1 MIQKK
6 IKFIDFQSQ
15 YKKDK
20 KKILPILNNVFS
32 SGEYVGGKYVEIL
45 ENKLCQYFKVKYA
58 VCLNSGTDALVTS
71 LIALGIKRNDE
82 VITVANSFVAT
93 AAAIA
98 HIGAIP
104 IFIDTTNDL
113 NMDATQLENVITK
126 KTKAIMPVHLT
137 GRVANMY
144 MINKIAK
151 KYGLKVLEDAAQAA
165 GSKIKGK
172 MAGTLS
178 DVGCFSTHPLK
189 NFNAYG
195 DGGFII
201 TNNKNI
207 YNKIKL
213 MRNHGL
219 ENRDNCKKFG
229 YVSRMDNIQAALLVW
244 KLSQLPK
251 IIKNRRRNAKLYF
264 KYLKSKKIILPLE
277 KNYEFNTYH
286 LFIIICEARD
296 KLKTYLKKKGIE
308 TSIHYPR
315 PIHLQKCSDYLKIK
329 KGSLPT
335 TEKLSGK
342 ILSLPINQT
351 LDKNDIITISNLI
364 NNFYKKKMNER

>member
-126 KTKAIMPVHLT
+126 K
-137 GRVANMY
+137 N
-144 MINKIAK
+144 
-151 KYGLKVLEDAAQAA
+151 
-165 GSKIKGK
+165 
-172 MAGTLS
+172 
-178 DVGCFSTHPLK
+178 
-189 NFNAYG
+189 
-195 DGGFII
+195 
-201 TNNKNI
+201 
-207 YNKIKL
+207 
-213 MRNHGL
+213 
-219 ENRDNCKKFG
+219 
-229 YVSRMDNIQAALLVW
+229 
-244 KLSQLPK
+244 
-251 IIKNRRRNAKLYF
+251 
-264 KYLKSKKIILPLE
+264 
-277 KNYEFNTYH
+277 
-286 LFIIICEARD
+286 
-296 KLKTYLKKKGIE
+296 
-308 TSIHYPR
+308 
-315 PIHLQKCSDYLKIK
+315 
-329 KGSLPT
+329 
-335 TEKLSGK
+335 
-342 ILSLPINQT
+342 
-351 LDKNDIITISNLI
+351 
-364 NNFYKKKMNER
+364 